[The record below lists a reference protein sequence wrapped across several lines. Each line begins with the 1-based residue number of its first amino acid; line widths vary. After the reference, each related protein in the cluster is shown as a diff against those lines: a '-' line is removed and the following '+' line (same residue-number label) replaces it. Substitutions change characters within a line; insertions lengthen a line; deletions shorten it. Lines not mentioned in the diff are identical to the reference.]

1 MTKSLQEAIARLQQ
15 MPEDR
20 QDLFARLV
28 LQEIEE
34 DERWMR
40 STASNADKLQGL
52 INDVLDADRR
62 GECETLD
69 PDRL

>member
-1 MTKSLQEAIARLQQ
+1 MTKALQEAIARLQQ

-20 QDLFARLV
+20 QDLLARLL

-34 DERWMR
+34 DEKWIH
-40 STASNADKLQGL
+40 STATNAEKLQGL
-52 INDVLDADRR
+52 VNEVLDADAR